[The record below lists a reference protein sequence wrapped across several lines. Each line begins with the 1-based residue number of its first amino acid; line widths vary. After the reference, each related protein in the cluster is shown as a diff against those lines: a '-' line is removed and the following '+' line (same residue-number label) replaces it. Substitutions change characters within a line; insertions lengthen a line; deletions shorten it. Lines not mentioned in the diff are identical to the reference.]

1 MRPSASVPK
10 PFVRRAVYPLKEAV
24 LRRRTL
30 AIAAELGQSE
40 RLSRDE
46 LLELQTER
54 FGRILRHAYEHV
66 PYYRRL
72 FDSRGLSPE
81 DIRSPA
87 DLPRLPIL
95 TKEII
100 RRHRDE
106 LTVSARPGSYVQM
119 QYTSGSTGEPVAVPG
134 DALELS
140 THLANQL
147 RGRAWHGIEVGDDE
161 VRVWHDPRLYAR
173 STLSSR
179 LFWSAN
185 AAKDRLLNIR
195 MVAAADLSEAE
206 LLHWERTLCRS
217 RPRVLYGYAAS
228 IFCFAR
234 YLGTR
239 AAPPPRVE
247 TVIVTAEKILPAQKE
262 LIAEV
267 FGARVLEEYGS
278 AEVGVIAFECPSG
291 GLHTSDESLVLEL
304 AETGPDGAGEL
315 LVTSLSNRVMPLI
328 RYRIG
333 DVVAVAREPCGCGR
347 ALGRLEQVVGR
358 TTDYLLDAGGAAV
371 HPFSLMLPI
380 QRLPS
385 IERYRVV
392 QTGVGTV
399 ELHVQAARD
408 LTDGETAA
416 VRAAFA
422 DALGDGTAVAIRRF
436 RTLPPGPRGKHRFLT
451 SHLGSA

>member
-30 AIAAELGQSE
+30 AIAAELGQTE

-46 LLELQTER
+46 ILELKTER
-54 FGRILRHAYEHV
+54 FDRILRHAYEHV

-267 FGARVLEEYGS
+267 FGARVLEEYG
-278 AEVGVIAFECPSG
+278 
-291 GLHTSDESLVLEL
+291 
-304 AETGPDGAGEL
+304 
-315 LVTSLSNRVMPLI
+315 
-328 RYRIG
+328 
-333 DVVAVAREPCGCGR
+333 
-347 ALGRLEQVVGR
+347 
-358 TTDYLLDAGGAAV
+358 GAAV